1 MATFRATSNR
11 EESLASLVP
20 GDIEVFEHD
29 DFNTHD
35 GDEDGWHFRTSL
47 DIVNMGDFND
57 QASSVIIY
65 TGFWEFYEHVEFNLK
80 GTVEGYA
87 VRLGPGYHGSLN
99 SLGIINDTLS
109 SFRRVG

>member
-20 GDIEVFEHD
+20 GDIEVFQHD

-35 GDEDGWHFRTSL
+35 GDEDGWRFRTGL
-47 DIVNMGDFND
+47 NVTHMLDFND
-57 QASSVIIY
+57 DASSVIVY
-65 TGFWEFYEHVEFNLK
+65 SGTWELFEHIDFQGKSITLK
-80 GTVEGYA
+80 
-87 VRLGPGYHGSLN
+87 PGYYGSLQAAG
-99 SLGIINDTLS
+99 LCNDCLS